1 MLEPAY
7 TCLPILNDVDL
18 SQAIPA
24 QLKNKTV
31 AQVIATF
38 FVPPVGA
45 LIAAMVSTFG
55 LLLANFHL
63 QRS

>member
-1 MLEPAY
+1 MLELVY
-7 TCLPILNDVDL
+7 VCLPILNDIDL
-18 SQAIPA
+18 FQAIPA

-31 AQVIATF
+31 GQVILTF

-55 LLLANFHL
+55 LLFAKFHL
-63 QRS
+63 RRD